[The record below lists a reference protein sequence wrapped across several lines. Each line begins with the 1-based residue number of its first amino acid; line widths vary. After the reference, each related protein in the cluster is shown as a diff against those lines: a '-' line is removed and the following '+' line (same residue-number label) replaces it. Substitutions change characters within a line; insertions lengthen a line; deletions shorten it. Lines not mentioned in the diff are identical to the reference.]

1 MIYSP
6 LVSIQS
12 TLKRYQLL
20 QRYATILWEMDFH
33 KSVYI
38 YRYTMFLGHCDRR
51 CHTHM
56 HMYTCMED
64 VCHTCSSLE
73 LASAGKYQATAGVE
87 SVYVECVCVCA
98 TTKIMH
104 RILRCGTIHNI

>member
-1 MIYSP
+1 
-6 LVSIQS
+6 
-12 TLKRYQLL
+12 
-20 QRYATILWEMDFH
+20 MDFH

-38 YRYTMFLGHCDRR
+38 YRYTMFLGHGDRR

-87 SVYVECVCVCA
+87 SVCVECVCVCA

>member
-20 QRYATILWEMDFH
+20 QGYATILWEMDFH

-51 CHTHM
+51 RHTHM

-87 SVYVECVCVCA
+87 SVYVLPPLPQV
-98 TTKIMH
+98 T
-104 RILRCGTIHNI
+104 RNISHVLMIP